1 MPQITQT
8 LGGHLRTHASN
19 PGAVQA
25 NPPPATPHLLSKERL
40 RSMLIPLLGQ
50 DRRDEILCLGQLSIT
65 SNPSEA
71 ARHPMTGWE
80 SPWCLVP
87 SALTA

>member
-1 MPQITQT
+1 
-8 LGGHLRTHASN
+8 
-19 PGAVQA
+19 
-25 NPPPATPHLLSKERL
+25 
-40 RSMLIPLLGQ
+40 MLIPLLGQ

-87 SALTA
+87 NGLTA